1 MRYKVIA
8 MKKNHQHIW
17 GDSDNGDPLRSAF
30 KEHRSA
36 LFPLEFENI
45 GGWEIDDLVD
55 SEESFLFETS
65 NVCGLWID
73 KEILPIAVALKKLMV
88 PKLAQFCK
96 NSKNK

>member
-1 MRYKVIA
+1 
-8 MKKNHQHIW
+8 
-17 GDSDNGDPLRSAF
+17 
-30 KEHRSA
+30 
-36 LFPLEFENI
+36 
-45 GGWEIDDLVD
+45 LVD